1 MSGKIVFISSLKQV
15 DHPIFTNKICSKKTK
30 GRMINRLKPFLLIF
44 IFIHLLPLKNQAQDF
59 LQTSGKA
66 IINSTTGDTVIL
78 RGMGLG
84 GWMLQEGYMLQTAS
98 FANAQYKIKQHIE
111 DLIGTTGM
119 ELFYEKWPQMFSG
132 PIQENIELFKNLK
145 KTGQYK
151 MYALTNWSAEK
162 WDIALELFPFF
173 NEFDGTVVSGL
184 VKTRKP
190 FPEIYKILLNKFNI
204 EPENAIFIDDNN
216 DNILAA
222 KALKINGI
230 RFKNHKQLIQNL
242 EYFNINY

>member
-1 MSGKIVFISSLKQV
+1 MK
-15 DHPIFTNKICSKKTK
+15 NKIDTIIFDL
-30 GRMINRLKPFLLIF
+30 GGVLVDWKPEYVYRKVFKDDEEKVQWF
-44 IFIHLLPLKNQAQDF
+44 LKNICTPEWNMEQDAGR
-59 LQTSGKA
+59 TIA
-66 IINSTTGDTVIL
+66 
-78 RGMGLG
+78 
-84 GWMLQEGYMLQTAS
+84 E
-98 FANAQYKIKQHIE
+98 ANAIKIAEFPEFE
-111 DLIGTTGM
+111 DLIK
-119 ELFYEKWPQMFSG
+119 LFYEKWPQMFSG

-230 RFKNHKQLIQNL
+230 HFKNHKQLIRKL
-242 EYFNINY
+242 KYFNINF

>member
-84 GWMLQEGYMLQTAS
+84 GWML
-98 FANAQYKIKQHIE
+98 
-111 DLIGTTGM
+111 
-119 ELFYEKWPQMFSG
+119 
-132 PIQENIELFKNLK
+132 
-145 KTGQYK
+145 
-151 MYALTNWSAEK
+151 
-162 WDIALELFPFF
+162 
-173 NEFDGTVVSGL
+173 
-184 VKTRKP
+184 
-190 FPEIYKILLNKFNI
+190 
-204 EPENAIFIDDNN
+204 
-216 DNILAA
+216 
-222 KALKINGI
+222 
-230 RFKNHKQLIQNL
+230 
-242 EYFNINY
+242 